1 MYWIHKHAIKLK
13 KQLSSRITSHSSVLC
28 KAYSLFVLNMQMNY
42 KACGY
47 IKISIFSG
55 YFEDAVQTALSY
67 LSSVRHINERSRE
80 VVNQPS
86 LHPIP
91 AS

>member
-1 MYWIHKHAIKLK
+1 VGTL
-13 KQLSSRITSHSSVLC
+13 
-28 KAYSLFVLNMQMNY
+28 
-42 KACGY
+42 
-47 IKISIFSG
+47 ISIFSG
-55 YFEDAVQTALSY
+55 YFEDAVQTALSF
-67 LSSVRHINERSRE
+67 LSTVRHINERSRE